1 MDSHTTLI
9 YLLRHGE
16 VTPAHPRRFIGHL
29 DVPLSKEGERQCAAQ
44 ALRLAGA
51 PLTAVITSD
60 LSRARRSG
68 EILGAPHGLRPEPV
82 AALREMAMG
91 RWDGLTAAE
100 IEAQEPLAFAEWMS
114 DIGQFAFPEGE
125 SVGDLVARAWPAFE
139 AIVAAHRGHAIALV
153 AHGGTNRALL
163 CRILGLP
170 LARLLSFGQDYA
182 ALSVLKHETTG
193 WCVMRL
199 NERPG
204 SLSGEAEGGA
214 RAGGSASSHELPLKT
229 R

>member
-1 MDSHTTLI
+1 MDARTTLI

-16 VTPAHPRRFIGHL
+16 VAPSRPRRFIGHL
-29 DVPLSKEGERQCAAQ
+29 DVPLSEEGERQCAEQ
-44 ALRLAGA
+44 ARRLAA
-51 PLTAVITSD
+51 VDLTAVVTSD

-68 EILGAPHGLRPEPV
+68 EIVGAPHRLRPETIP
-82 AALREMAMG
+82 ALREMAMG

-100 IEAQEPLAFAEWMS
+100 IEAREPEAFAEWMG
-114 DIGQFAFPEGE
+114 DVGRFAFPEGE

-139 AIVAAHRGHAIALV
+139 AIAATYRGRAIAIV

-163 CRILGLP
+163 CRMLGLP
-170 LARLLSFGQDYA
+170 LSRLLSFGQDYA
-182 ALSVLKHETTG
+182 ALTILEGGVAG
-193 WCVMRL
+193 WRILRL

-204 SLSGEAEGGA
+204 AELTEPERGA
-214 RAGGSASSHELPLKT
+214 RPKRGT